1 MSSNL
6 PHNTGNEEENSQSA
20 AGVSMGDI
28 LSLPAAERQ
37 IVNWLVRQR
46 EATVAQVAT
55 QIERSDEIVLEL
67 LDRLVKQGFIQYTEI
82 EGERLYRPRLAPK
95 RNRSVPK
102 NIWDKLGDR

>member
-6 PHNTGNEEENSQSA
+6 PPSAGNEEDNSQST

-28 LSLPAAERQ
+28 LTLPDVERQ

-46 EATVAQVAT
+46 EATAIQVAT
-55 QIERSDEIVLEL
+55 QIERAPETVQEL
-67 LDRLVKQGFIQYTEI
+67 LDRLVEKGFIQYTEV
-82 EGERLYRPRLAPK
+82 EDERLYRPRLAPK

-102 NIWDKLGDR
+102 TIWDKLGDR